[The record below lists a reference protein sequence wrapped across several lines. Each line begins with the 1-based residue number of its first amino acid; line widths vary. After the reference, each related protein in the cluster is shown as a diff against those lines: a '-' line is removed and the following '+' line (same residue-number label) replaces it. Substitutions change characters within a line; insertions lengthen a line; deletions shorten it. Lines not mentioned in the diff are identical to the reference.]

1 MRKHE
6 RGPERRN
13 ITRRSKN
20 ETMPLRLL
28 LALLGLLA
36 LQTLLATHAFAA
48 SAGASP
54 PRPAN
59 ATAGTRP
66 AATGLRVPVLVYHRF
81 GPSKVDAM
89 TVRTSTFQAQLRTLR
104 EDGWTVVALRDLIA
118 ALDDP
123 RRTLPAKSVAIT
135 VDDGHLSVYTQMY
148 PSVRESGIPI
158 TLFIYPSAISNAS
171 YAMTWQQLDV
181 LRRSRQFVVQSHAY
195 WHPNFAQERKRM
207 TAAQFQSFLDRQLAD
222 ARRTLQRQGA
232 GEVEMLAWPFGI
244 QDDALGRAARA
255 AGYTAAFGIQRRPVR
270 RGDPRFALPRYIVT
284 DEDTG
289 PRFLQLL
296 NGTPAP

>member
-1 MRKHE
+1 
-6 RGPERRN
+6 
-13 ITRRSKN
+13 
-20 ETMPLRLL
+20 MPVRLL
-28 LALLGLLA
+28 LTLVGLLA
-36 LQTLLATHAFAA
+36 LQTLLATHAFAGP
-48 SAGASP
+48 AGT
-54 PRPAN
+54 
-59 ATAGTRP
+59 ATARPVAAP
-66 AATGLRVPVLVYHRF
+66 AASTLRVPVLVYHRF
-81 GPSKVDAM
+81 GPAKVDAM
-89 TVRTSTFQAQLRTLR
+89 TVRTSTFQAQLQALR
-104 EDGWTVVALRDLIA
+104 DDGWTVIALRDLVA

-148 PSVRESGIPI
+148 PSVRDSRIPI

-181 LRRSRQFVVQSHAY
+181 LRRSGQFVVQSHAY
-195 WHPNFAQERKRM
+195 WHPNFDVERKRM
-207 TAAQFQSFLDRQLAD
+207 TPAQFQGFLDRQLAD
-222 ARRTLQRQGA
+222 ARRMLQRQGA
-232 GEVEMLAWPFGI
+232 GEVELLAWPFGI

-270 RGDPRFALPRYIVT
+270 RGDARYALPRYIVT